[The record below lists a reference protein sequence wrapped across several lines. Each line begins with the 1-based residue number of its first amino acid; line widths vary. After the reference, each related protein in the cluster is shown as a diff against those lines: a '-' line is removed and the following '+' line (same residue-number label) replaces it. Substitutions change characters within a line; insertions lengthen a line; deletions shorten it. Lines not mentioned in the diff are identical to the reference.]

1 MLDESQ
7 SLQNLWGRVKKE
19 LQGTISEITY
29 NTHIVQFVPINLK
42 GNTIVLQTP
51 SKLFADAICQSQTLV
66 EKLKEA
72 FKKSNTGLCDFEI
85 YIDGESELYFS
96 TKTQEEENFDS
107 IPIEKKHTFH
117 SFVVGPNTEFVYAA
131 ARSVAENTVTG
142 SINDDLNPLY
152 IYGGSGLGKTHLMHA
167 IANYVLERQPHAKVL
182 YTTCE
187 KFINELIDSIAIRGN
202 NRTETSKFR
211 NFYRNVDLLLIDD
224 IQFLANKKAVQ
235 EELFHTFNSLHQAG
249 KQIVLTS
256 DVSPEE
262 MPTLES
268 RLRTRFSGGMIIDI
282 EPPGIETKIA
292 ILSRKAQERK
302 MIIPHDVLE
311 FLANNSGP
319 DIRTLEGRLKKV
331 IFASQLH
338 DAEITVQFAATALN
352 EAVREAHEQ
361 EDDITAESIL
371 ESVCNFYKV
380 SKEQILSKGK
390 KKELV
395 HPRQVCAYLM
405 CDILNIPLISIG
417 KAMGGRDHTTIM
429 HARDKIEGQIKLNPA
444 LAKEFGYIK
453 NIILNQ

>member
-1 MLDESQ
+1 MADESQ
-7 SLQNLWGRVKKE
+7 SLLNLWDRVKKE
-19 LQGTISEITY
+19 LQGTIAEITY
-29 NTHIVQFVPINLK
+29 NTHITQFVPINVHSNK
-42 GNTIVLQTP
+42 IVLQTP
-51 SKLFADAICQSQTLV
+51 SKLFADAICESQTLV
-66 EKLKEA
+66 EKVKEA
-72 FKKSNTGLCDFEI
+72 LKKSNTGLTDFEI
-85 YIDGESELYFS
+85 ILQGEEDIYFS
-96 TKTQEEENFDS
+96 TNSQDEEFDS
-107 IPIEKKHTFH
+107 IPIEKKYTFS

-131 ARSVAENTVTG
+131 ARSVAENTANA
-142 SINDDLNPLY
+142 SINDDINPLY

-167 IANYVLERQPHAKVL
+167 IANYVTEKQPHAKVL

-202 NRTETSKFR
+202 NRAETSKFR

-262 MPTLES
+262 MSTLES
-268 RLRTRFSGGMIIDI
+268 RLRTRFSGGVIIDI
-282 EPPGIETKIA
+282 QPPEIETKIA

-302 MIIPHDVLE
+302 MIIPNDVLE

-338 DAEITVQFAATALN
+338 DAEITVQFAASALH
-352 EAVREAHEQ
+352 EAVREEHEQ
-361 EDDITAESIL
+361 EDVTADSIL
-371 ESVCNFYKV
+371 DSVCNFYKV
-380 SKEQILSKGK
+380 TKEQILSKGK

-429 HARDKIEGQIKLNPA
+429 HARDKIEGQIKLNPT
-444 LAKEFGYIK
+444 LAKEVGDIK
-453 NIILNQ
+453 NMILKQ

>member
-1 MLDESQ
+1 MLDDSQ
-7 SLQNLWGRVKKE
+7 SLQNLWEKVKKE
-19 LQGTISEITY
+19 LQGTIAEITY
-29 NTHIVQFVPINLK
+29 NTHIMQFVPIQID
-42 GNTIVLQTP
+42 GTTMHLQTP
-51 SKLFADAICQSQTLV
+51 SKLFADAICQSQTMV
-66 EKLKEA
+66 DKLKEA
-72 FKKSNTGLCDFEI
+72 LKKSNTGLTEFEI
-85 YIDGESELYFS
+85 YIEGEPESYFTTNTQESEM
-96 TKTQEEENFDS
+96 ES
-107 IPIEKKHTFH
+107 IPIEKKYTFA
-117 SFVVGPNTEFVYAA
+117 SFVVGPNTEFAFAA
-131 ARSVAENTVTG
+131 ARSVAENTANAT
-142 SINDDLNPLY
+142 INDDINPLY

-167 IANYVLERQPHAKVL
+167 IANYVMQEQPQAKVL

-262 MPTLES
+262 MSTLES
-268 RLRTRFSGGMIIDI
+268 RLKTRFAGGVIIDI
-282 EPPGIETKIA
+282 QPPEIETKIA

-302 MIIPHDVLE
+302 MRIPNDVLE
-311 FLANNSGP
+311 FLAHNSGP

-338 DAEITVQFAATALN
+338 DAEITVQFAASALH
-352 EAVREAHEQ
+352 EAVREEHEQ
-361 EDDITAESIL
+361 DDITADTIL
-371 ESVCNFYKV
+371 ESVCNFYRV

-405 CDILNIPLISIG
+405 CDILTIPLISIG

-429 HARDKIEGQIKLNPA
+429 HARDKIEGQIKLNPT
-444 LAKEFGYIK
+444 LAKEVGDIK
-453 NIILNQ
+453 NIILKK

>member
-1 MLDESQ
+1 MLDDSQ
-7 SLQNLWGRVKKE
+7 SLLNLWDRVKKE
-19 LQGTISEITY
+19 LQGTIAEITY
-29 NTHIVQFVPINLK
+29 NTHITQFVPINIHDNK
-42 GNTIVLQTP
+42 IVLQTP
-51 SKLFADAICQSQTLV
+51 SKLFADAICESQTLV
-66 EKLKEA
+66 EKVKESL
-72 FKKSNTGLCDFEI
+72 KKSNTGLTDFEI
-85 YIDGESELYFS
+85 ILQGEENVYFS
-96 TKTQEEENFDS
+96 TNSRDEEFDS
-107 IPIEKKHTFH
+107 IPIEKKYNFH

-131 ARSVAENTVTG
+131 ARSVAENTANA
-142 SINDDLNPLY
+142 SINDDINPLY

-167 IANYVLERQPHAKVL
+167 IANYVIEKQPLAKVL

-202 NRTETSKFR
+202 NRAETSKFR

-262 MPTLES
+262 MSTLEA
-268 RLRTRFSGGMIIDI
+268 RLRTRFSGGVIIDI
-282 EPPGIETKIA
+282 QPPEIETKIA

-302 MIIPHDVLE
+302 MIIPNDVLE

-338 DAEITVQFAATALN
+338 DAEITVQFAANALH
-352 EAVREAHEQ
+352 EAVREEHEQ
-361 EDDITAESIL
+361 EDITADNIL
-371 ESVCNFYKV
+371 NAVCNFYKV
-380 SKEQILSKGK
+380 TKEQILSKGK

-429 HARDKIEGQIKLNPA
+429 HARDKIEGQMKLNPT
-444 LAKEFGYIK
+444 LSKEVGDIK
-453 NIILNQ
+453 NIILRQ